1 MATNKPTASKK
12 SPTLA
17 PSAKEGV
24 KEKGRTIAPSKPFT
38 TDDKGQKHPEGMEE
52 RKEKGRT
59 IPPSKPPTMDDKGQ
73 RHTEGVE
80 VPVTPTEPHKQRL
93 SGESLRSRMVWR
105 QNNRKGLRYRD

>member
-24 KEKGRTIAPSKPFT
+24 
-38 TDDKGQKHPEGMEE
+38 
-52 RKEKGRT
+52 KEKGRT